1 MATETAPV
9 STGLLKQVRI
19 ANEVTWGVPP
29 TGDYAVTNATVNTPG
44 TLAAPGD
51 TLTMTSGTGTKPTF
65 KVTATQVV
73 SATVPG
79 GSSGSGGTP
88 GTRTVTGTTGV
99 GTLFTASVTVG
110 GGGGITAVL
119 SILTGGEYTTNPTAI
134 ATEPVTG
141 ASLIGAELDVVMGV
155 RDVAILT
162 EGILS
167 VTPSNPA
174 AMTGGVTSGS
184 KLDLFYS
191 NTAAAQILRRV
202 SSDVALKKA
211 TYRSNEIQ
219 PDRQIHDFRHGVRS
233 VSGTIRGELSPLT
246 YKSVFN
252 QVLAGTFTA
261 GVVDAADA
269 VTVVPAVLGNPGAAA
284 TIQSLA
290 GSPVNFQ
297 TAGFR
302 IGDVISCSGFT
313 AGAAANNARNLRITG
328 ITTTAATNDTLQV
341 GPAPNNS
348 AGSTVENQPNL
359 TEVLVAAA
367 YGSTGSSVTISVIG
381 KKLVTPT
388 PGNLVDYSFS
398 IEHWFTDVLQSELF
412 IGCRASRMQIQL
424 PPTGLGTIDFDVMG
438 KDMLLNQGGPGDPY
452 FATPSAITTSGITA
466 SVNGIMRV
474 NGVDYA
480 IVTGLNFTINA
491 NYTTEAV
498 VGSNTTPY
506 LFPGWQD
513 ITGQLTALF
522 PDEQLQTAF
531 LNEQLIDMQVLLTL
545 NNNVNTDFIS
555 FYWPSIKLTSA
566 TKDDKPGAI
575 VGTYGFQAL
584 HNVAADGNAS
594 STTDA
599 TTMVVQDSLA

>member
-1 MATETAPV
+1 MTTETAPV
-9 STGLLKQVRI
+9 TTGLLKQVRI

-29 TGDYAVTNATVNTPG
+29 TGLYAVINATLNTPG
-44 TLAAPGD
+44 TLAVPGD
-51 TLTMTSGTGTKPTF
+51 ILTMTAGTGTKPTF

-73 SATVPG
+73 SATVAAAG
-79 GSSGSGGTP
+79 ASGTDGAGKI
-88 GTRTVTGTTGV
+88 VTGTTGT
-99 GTLFTASVTVG
+99 GTYFTASVTVS
-110 GGGGITAVL
+110 GGGIASVQ
-119 SILTGGEYTTNPTAI
+119 SIVTGGDYTTNPTAI
-134 ATEPVTG
+134 ATEPVAGDSLVG
-141 ASLIGAELDVVMGV
+141 AQLDVVMGV
-155 RDVAILT
+155 RDVSILT
-162 EGILS
+162 QGILS

-174 AMTGGVTSGS
+174 AMTGVTSGS

-202 SSDVALKKA
+202 SSDIALKKA

-233 VSGTIRGELSPLT
+233 VSGVVRGELSPLT

-261 GVVDAADA
+261 GVSDISDNVD
-269 VTVVPAVLGNPGAAA
+269 VTPASAGNPGTAAIIVN
-284 TIQSLA
+284 TTS
-290 GSPVNFQ
+290 VNFQ

-302 IGDVISCSGFT
+302 IGDVINCTGFS
-313 AGAAANNARNLRITG
+313 AGAAANNNRNLRITG
-328 ITTTAATNDTLQV
+328 ITTTSTTNDTLQV
-341 GPAPNNS
+341 GPAPNN
-348 AGSTVENQPNL
+348 AVGSTVEQQANT
-359 TEVLVAAA
+359 TEVLVAADDA
-367 YGSTGSSVTISVIG
+367 STGMGVTITVIG

-388 PGNLVDYSFS
+388 PGNLVDYSFA

-438 KDMLLNQGGPGDPY
+438 KDMQLNQGGPGVPY
-452 FATPSAITTSGITA
+452 FASPTAITTTGITA

-522 PDEQLQTAF
+522 PDEKLQTSF

-545 NNNVNTDFIS
+545 NNNVNTDFLS

-566 TKDDKPGAI
+566 NKDDKPGAI

>member
-1 MATETAPV
+1 MTTETAPV

-19 ANEVTWGVPP
+19 ANEVVWGVPP

-44 TLAAPGD
+44 TASVPGD
-51 TLTMTSGTGTKPTF
+51 LLTMTSGTGTKPTF

-73 SATVPG
+73 SATIAAAG
-79 GSSGSGGTP
+79 ASGTDGAGKI
-88 GTRTVTGTTGV
+88 VTGTTGV
-99 GTLFTASVTVG
+99 GTFFTASVTVSG
-110 GGGGITAVL
+110 GAIASIQSIVSGGD
-119 SILTGGEYTTNPTAI
+119 YTTNPTAI

-141 ASLIGAELDVVMGV
+141 DSLVGAKLDVVMGV
-155 RDVAILT
+155 RDVAIVSQ
-162 EGILS
+162 GILS

-191 NTAAAQILRRV
+191 HTAAAQILRRV

-261 GVVDAADA
+261 GVSDVADA
-269 VTVVPAVLGNPGAAA
+269 VTVVPAVLGNPGTAA
-284 TIQSLA
+284 TIQSLS
-290 GSPVNFQ
+290 GTPVNFQ

-302 IGDVISCSGFT
+302 IGDVITCSGFT
-313 AGAAANNARNLRITG
+313 AGAAANNARNLRVTG
-328 ITTTAATNDTLQV
+328 IVTTTATNDTLQV

-388 PGNLVDYSFS
+388 PGNLIDYSFS

-452 FATPSAITTSGITA
+452 FTSPSAITTSGITA

-513 ITGQLTALF
+513 ITGQITALF

-584 HNVAADGNAS
+584 HNVAADGNTS